1 MLLRREGWVI
11 NLKRT
16 RRIYN
21 QLGLLLRNKTPKRR
35 EKAKLREGRAP
46 ASPLNDVWAMDFVHD
61 QLATGRKIRV
71 LTVVDTFS
79 RFSPV
84 VDSRFSYRAEHVVA
98 TLDRVCAKGGYP
110 RTIRV
115 DQGSELIS
123 RSYATA

>member
-71 LTVVDTFS
+71 LTGVDTFS
-79 RFSPV
+79 RFSPWW
-84 VDSRFSYRAEHVVA
+84 
-98 TLDRVCAKGGYP
+98 
-110 RTIRV
+110 IRV
-115 DQGSELIS
+115 SAIGPSTWWRPS
-123 RSYATA
+123 TGFAPR